1 MKRVRHSI
9 GMKFFLIML
18 LLLVGCSFLIYLF
31 ITLALPAQYEDYIA
45 RKEQN
50 EADDFYEKIGGKTSD
65 EASNLLYK
73 KCIVEDKSILI
84 FKDKVLVNE
93 ISDSDNTLGTG
104 KYNYTFNIKDN
115 HGNYDEE
122 DTVYVYVLAEH
133 SDVNWFAMSQTNQ
146 TEVSEDD
153 TIMTEDDLKCNGNS
167 WSTQREDGQ
176 EEKHYVKST
185 LSLLDGST
193 YTMYT
198 SYVYQPIND
207 IGNVLAELF
216 RFVVPVILLISIAAA
231 FLYAN
236 IVSHPIISLSK
247 SAKQIAKM
255 DLDTRC
261 STKRKDEIGILANSL
276 NEMAVNLAAS
286 LKELEQRN
294 ELLQSEMQKEKELE
308 RKRKDFFNMA
318 SHELKTPITVLR
330 GYLEGMIYEIGVYQ
344 NRDEY
349 LLKSLDKLEKMEQL
363 VRELLNISRMDQ
375 MYLSLKCNNC
385 SLQEIINTVLVEL
398 EELRE
403 EGNISIQNWIKNPI
417 TIRADKSLISRIM
430 MNVIKNAIVHSPKGA
445 QVIIDEKETERCL
458 EISVINTDT
467 AIPEEELPY
476 LFLPF
481 YRVDKSHNRN
491 TRGSGLGLYIISII
505 LDTYHFEY
513 EINNIKAGVEFRI
526 KIPFQDIFIGDK

>member
-1 MKRVRHSI
+1 MKRIRHSI

-18 LLLVGCSFLIYLF
+18 LLLAGCSFFIYLF

-45 RKEQN
+45 RKEQK
-50 EADDFYEKIGGKTSD
+50 EADAFYEKIGGKAYDETSK
-65 EASNLLYK
+65 LLYE

-84 FKDKVLVNE
+84 FKNKEFVNE
-93 ISDSDNTLGTG
+93 VSDNDNTLGTG
-104 KYNYTFNIKDN
+104 KYSYTVNIKDN
-115 HGNYDEE
+115 HENYDEG

-133 SDVNWFAMSQTNQ
+133 SDVNWFAASQSNQ
-146 TEVSEDD
+146 IEVSADD
-153 TIMTEDDLKCNGNS
+153 MFMKEDDLKRNGSS
-167 WSTQREDGQ
+167 WSTQQEDEQ
-176 EEKHYVKST
+176 EEKHYVKSM

-207 IGNVLAELF
+207 ISNVLAELF
-216 RFVVPVILLISIAAA
+216 QFVVPVILLISIAAA

-236 IVSHPIISLSK
+236 IVSRPIITLSK

-286 LKELEQRN
+286 LEELEQRN

-330 GYLEGMIYEIGVYQ
+330 GYLEGMLYEIGVYQ

-349 LLKSLDKLEKMEQL
+349 LLKSLEKLEQMEQL
-363 VRELLNISRMDQ
+363 VRELLNISRMEQ
-375 MYLSLKCNNC
+375 MHLALECNNC
-385 SLQEIINTVLVEL
+385 NLQEIINTVLVEL

-403 EGNISIQNWIKNPI
+403 EGNISIQNRIQNPI
-417 TIRADKSLISRIM
+417 IIRADKTPISRIM
-430 MNVIKNAIVHSPKGA
+430 MNVIKNAIVHSPNGA
-445 QVIIDEKETERCL
+445 QVIIDTKETERCL

-476 LFLPF
+476 LFQPF

-491 TRGSGLGLYIISII
+491 TGGSGLGLYIISII

-513 EINNIKAGVEFRI
+513 EINNIKAGVEFQI
-526 KIPFQDIFIGDK
+526 KIPFQDMLTGHK